1 MKALMLDAR
10 ASLGNPVEMAALTG
24 FDNSAMGIEPPLSF
38 LKWSIHDIEEP
49 VQPITFEHNRCTI
62 ATHQIK
68 FA

>member
-24 FDNSAMGIEPPLSF
+24 FDNSAMRIEPPLSA
-38 LKWSIHDIEEP
+38 LKWSIQEKEEP
-49 VQPITFEHNRCTI
+49 VQTRTFEHIRCTI
-62 ATHQIK
+62 ATYQIH